1 MKTMSNKIPLYAA
14 LLLVLSVIALKA
26 QPTSYRLIRETSL
39 NRTFGAGF
47 GNTVKMF
54 DIAYDDRR
62 NLAYTHGFPTQN
74 VAVVNLAT
82 QRHTG
87 SVRLPI
93 PGQLT
98 NLRVNPVNGFLLVST
113 PESSPVRAY
122 LIDPTNSSTKGTYT
136 FSAANTGVAFDRV
149 QNRIFLSDG
158 MNVKVMNGA
167 TLQEISALNTQIP
180 PGGLAVDSSA
190 NELYVAARDPR
201 QGSME
206 VRVYALGNLTLAR
219 TYSITTSVPLGS
231 IIIEPARQRFFLV
244 GRSLIKRVEYAST
257 VSVTDIRL
265 PAEINSV
272 TYLPDLQTLYASDED
287 GYIAQGTKG
296 TWSKLYRFNLTTNR
310 LDSVQFGDKI
320 YNLVADTRRNIIAG
334 ASMHSGHVHIL
345 NGTSGRI
352 DSVDIAETLDDIT
365 ATPDGEMLYGAK
377 RLGGSRIVA
386 HNTRTGATTEF
397 ATGNWPALVF
407 SETLSGTTWVYAVNM
422 LESTVSFIRTSNN
435 QIAKTLPMGT
445 AEPRSDAIV
454 SGALDT
460 RNSVLYLAFP
470 ELSTMVVINT
480 ATQTVSR
487 TTTIPRYIYDEA
499 KDKAVGKIQLAA
511 APDLGRVFMLLVSQ
525 KILLSYN
532 TTSQAWDSV
541 NLGTT
546 MRYPQN
552 TGNFES
558 NMLAYDA
565 RGQRLFVG
573 NQILNP
579 TTLALQGQLSQGHRF
594 LGYNST
600 ATTAY
605 SLTTRG
611 DTLTMIEHNPTSLQ
625 VQATRALYIAPDS
638 FTPIFS
644 LDSPKNA
651 FFITNWNHPIIR
663 HFDVQQT
670 APLTT
675 SVRTSQSASAFVI
688 SPNPAQDLVTVK
700 FTLTKSERVS
710 LKLYNT
716 LGQEVAQILDET
728 LPIGEHERSFDA
740 SRWSLGSGTY
750 FVQLKTQSSTLTT
763 IPVQILR

>member
-1 MKTMSNKIPLYAA
+1 MKTINNTILLYAA
-14 LLLVLSVIALKA
+14 LLLTLSVIPLKA
-26 QPTSYRLIRETSL
+26 QPTSYRLVRETNL
-39 NRTFGAGF
+39 NRVFGAGYA
-47 GNTVKMF
+47 NTVKMF

-62 NLAYTHGFPTQN
+62 NLAYTHGFPTGN
-74 VAVVNLAT
+74 VAVVNLVT
-82 QRHTG
+82 QRHIG

-93 PGQLT
+93 PRQLT
-98 NLRVNPVNGFLLVST
+98 KLSTNPVNGFLLVTT
-113 PESSPVRAY
+113 PEAMPVQAY
-122 LIDPTNSSTKGTYT
+122 LIDPADGLTKGTYR
-136 FSAANTGVAFDRV
+136 FSGANTGVGFDRM
-149 QNRIFLSDG
+149 QNRIFVSDG
-158 MNVKVMNGA
+158 TNVKVLDGA
-167 TLQEISALNTQIP
+167 TLREISTLNTQIP

-206 VRVYALGNLTLAR
+206 VRVYALGDLTLAR
-219 TYSITTSVPLGS
+219 TYTISTSVPLGS
-231 IIIEPARQRFFLV
+231 ILIEPARQRFFLV
-244 GRSLIKRVEYAST
+244 GRSLIKRVDYAN
-257 VSVTDIRL
+257 SVAATDIRL

-272 TYLPDLQTLYASDED
+272 TYLPDVQTLYAADED
-287 GYIAQGTKG
+287 GYIGQGTKG
-296 TWSKLYRFNLTTNR
+296 TWSKLYRFHLTTNR
-310 LDSVQFGDKI
+310 LDSSFFGDKVL
-320 YNLVADTRRNIIAG
+320 NLVADSRRNFIAG
-334 ASMHSGHVHIL
+334 ASMHSSHVHIL
-345 NGTSGRI
+345 SGASGRI

-397 ATGNWPALVF
+397 AAGNWPALVF

-422 LESTVSFIRTSNN
+422 LESSVSFIRTSNN
-435 QIAKTLPMGT
+435 QIAKTLPLGT
-445 AEPRSDAIV
+445 AEPRTDAIV
-454 SGALDT
+454 SGALDA
-460 RNSVLYLAFP
+460 RNNLLYIAIP

-480 ATQTVSR
+480 ATQAVSR
-487 TTTIPRYIYDEA
+487 TATIPRYVYDET
-499 KDKAVGKIQLAA
+499 KDKAVGRIQIAV
-511 APDLGRVFMLLVSQ
+511 APDLSRVFMLLVSQ
-525 KILLSYN
+525 KILLAYN

-558 NMLAYDA
+558 NMLAYDQ

-579 TTLALQGQLSQGHRF
+579 TTFALQGQLSQGHRF

-605 SLTTRG
+605 SLTARG

-625 VQATRALYIAPDS
+625 VQATRALYVASDS

-644 LDSPKNA
+644 LDSPNNA
-651 FFITNWNHPIIR
+651 LFMTNWNHPVIR
-663 HFDVQQT
+663 HFDMRQT

-675 SVRTSQSASAFVI
+675 SVRSAPNTSILSIAPHPAS
-688 SPNPAQDLVTVK
+688 DLVRVQ
-700 FTLTKSERVS
+700 FTLPKSERVS
-710 LKLYNT
+710 LKLFNA

-728 LPIGEHERSFDA
+728 LSAGEHEIPISLAGFAQTTLIMRVESASFQ
-740 SRWSLGSGTY
+740 TH
-750 FVQLKTQSSTLTT
+750 K
-763 IPVQILR
+763 IMQIIR